1 MTFIELCIEGNA
13 REDEI
18 DRFIE
23 AWHEGR
29 AGTQIELHDYLGMTW
44 SEYQRWAISPAI
56 LPHVVS
62 AHKFGT
68 SLEYQLAQQANEN
81 VMPDA

>member
-1 MTFIELCIEGNA
+1 MTFIELCIEGGA

-18 DRFIE
+18 GIFIE

-29 AGTQIELHDYLGMTW
+29 AGADAELHDYLGMTW
-44 SEYQRWAISPAI
+44 SEYQRWSTSPSV
-56 LPHVVS
+56 LPYVLS

-68 SLEYQLAQQANEN
+68 SLEYQLAHYADGKLLPN
-81 VMPDA
+81 A